1 MEDLLPLKVVL
12 TFGTLGFVAVFAYL
26 SARATEKLKDDP
38 THKRSS
44 LCRTRRE
51 ASQVENAT

>member
-1 MEDLLPLKVVL
+1 MEDLHVLKIVL
-12 TFGTLGFVAVFAYL
+12 SFGTLGFVAVFAYL

-44 LCRTRRE
+44 LCVTRRTGVDAE
-51 ASQVENAT
+51 SAA

>member
-1 MEDLLPLKVVL
+1 MEALHVLKIVL
-12 TFGTLGFVAVFAYL
+12 SFGTLSFVAVFAYL

-44 LCRTRRE
+44 LCVTQRQGSGAEGT
-51 ASQVENAT
+51 A

>member
-1 MEDLLPLKVVL
+1 MEALHVLKIVL
-12 TFGTLGFVAVFAYL
+12 SFGTLGFVAVFAYL

-44 LCRTRRE
+44 LCVTQR
-51 ASQVENAT
+51 AKPDAA